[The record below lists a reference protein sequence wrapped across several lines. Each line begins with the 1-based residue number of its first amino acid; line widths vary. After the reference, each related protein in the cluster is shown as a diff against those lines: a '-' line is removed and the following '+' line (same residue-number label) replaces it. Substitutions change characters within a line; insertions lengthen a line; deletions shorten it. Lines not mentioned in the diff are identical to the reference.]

1 MYPCTLVFPNGNKY
15 FLKNGGELMGKITL
29 VPRDISGIE
38 GGVETITECVTSV
51 FEVNSDGEPV
61 KTKGCPEVH
70 KCKMLAS
77 MSNGTVSL
85 SVKGVGI
92 MISVRL
98 EDISALV
105 CAAECAAEICH

>member
-1 MYPCTLVFPNGNKY
+1 MICMYPCTLVFPNGNKY
-15 FLKNGGELMGKITL
+15 FLKNGGEL
-29 VPRDISGIE
+29 IE

-105 CAAECAAEICH
+105 CAAECAAEICHESI